1 MDAGKTNIPVGTH
14 IEITHIT
21 DIEDRDLVGKTG
33 TITHPFG
40 SCSVG
45 DEICGVE
52 LDDKTMRTGDI
63 VNLLKGDKFKVI
75 GSGVLTNA
83 RGHRFVDAIHDFDNC
98 PACKDS

>member
-1 MDAGKTNIPVGTH
+1 MDAGKTKMPVGTR

-21 DIEDRDLVGKTG
+21 DFEDKDLVGKTG

-40 SCSVG
+40 FSMG
-45 DEICGVE
+45 DELCGVE

-75 GSGVLTNA
+75 GSGILITS

-98 PACKDS
+98 PACKNNE